1 MHNTPEPKEHPMSDS
16 AGFALWRASQFD
28 AMDKPPHERGIP
40 APALE
45 WPLPPGQALVALPAP
60 HLARAPEAI
69 QSLLAQRRTHRAYAP
84 DPLSQEDLSF
94 LLWSTQGVQKHTP
107 GERTLRTVPSA
118 GARHAFETLL
128 LVNNVAGLAPALY
141 RYVATQHALTL
152 FANAEQTMDDL
163 RDGFRNMNLVT
174 LSAVVFIWVCVLER
188 MTWRFGERGWRYVLL
203 DAGHVCQNLYLA
215 AEACGCGACAI
226 GAFND
231 ADINTALGLDGAT
244 QFVIYA
250 ASAGRKPC

>member
-1 MHNTPEPKEHPMSDS
+1 M
-16 AGFALWRASQFD
+16 WRASQFD
-28 AMDKPPHERGIP
+28 AMETPDHERGVP
-40 APALE
+40 VPALE
-45 WPLPPGQALVALPAP
+45 WPVDATQPLIALPDP
-60 HLARAPEAI
+60 QLARVPVDLCA
-69 QSLLAQRRTHRAYAP
+69 LLAQRRTQRAYAP
-84 DPLSQEDLSF
+84 EPLSLATLSF

-141 RYVATQHALTL
+141 RYVATRHAVTVFSSNESML
-152 FANAEQTMDDL
+152 DDV

-203 DAGHVCQNLYLA
+203 DAGHVCENLYLA
-215 AEACGCGACAI
+215 GEASGCGTSAI

-231 ADINTALGLDGAT
+231 ADINTSLGLDGVG

-250 ASAGRKPC
+250 ASVGKKPC